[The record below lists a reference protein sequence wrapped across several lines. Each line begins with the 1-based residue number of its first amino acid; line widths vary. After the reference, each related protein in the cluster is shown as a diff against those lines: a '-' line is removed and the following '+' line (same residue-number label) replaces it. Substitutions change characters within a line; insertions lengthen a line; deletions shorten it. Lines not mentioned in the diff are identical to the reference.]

1 MLKACLCVIKF
12 YEENLLLMKYEE
24 LLHFLINDVIKYG
37 FFQSNNFENFLTIFK
52 NIHIPSCL
60 ISNLE
65 NEYYIDSKI
74 KDLEEKTI
82 KDNKI

>member
-1 MLKACLCVIKF
+1 MIKF

-37 FFQSNNFENFLTIFK
+37 LFQSNNLENFLTIYK

-65 NEYYIDSKI
+65 NEYYQESKVKDYDI
-74 KDLEEKTI
+74 KK
-82 KDNKI
+82 